1 MAESPAER
9 VARLLAEGLEHF
21 GEDRVEQAISCWRGV
36 LELDPSQREAHD
48 YLESAGVSLAAPG
61 DGRARLA
68 AALARAAAGAAEE
81 VLALLVESTACAPD
95 DLEAQAALDLVRA
108 QLYLRHRQRMAAAAR
123 PRLCV
128 APDQLMSLDLA
139 PEAGFLLSL
148 LDGRTRI
155 EELVTVSGLDPFDVL
170 HLLARLEQAGVVEIA
185 A

>member
-1 MAESPAER
+1 MSESSAER

-21 GEDRVEQAISCWRGV
+21 GQDRVEQAVSCWRRV
-36 LELDPSQREAHD
+36 LELDPTHGEARD
-48 YLESAGVSLAAPG
+48 YLESAGISLATAG

-68 AALARAAAGAAEE
+68 AALARAEAGAPEE
-81 VLALLVESTACAPD
+81 ALAQLVELTAGAPD
-95 DLEAQAALDLVRA
+95 ELEAQAALDLVRA
-108 QLYLRHRQRMAAAAR
+108 GLYLEHRRRLAGAAR

-128 APDQLMSLDLA
+128 DAEQLMRLDLA

-148 LDGRTRI
+148 LDGRTRV

-170 HLLARLEQAGVVEIA
+170 HLLIRLEQRGIVEVA

>member
-1 MAESPAER
+1 MAESPAEQ

-21 GEDRVEQAISCWRGV
+21 GEDRAEQAIECWRRV
-36 LELDPSQREAHD
+36 LELDPTQGEARD
-48 YLESAGVSLAAPG
+48 YLESAGVSLAAAG
-61 DGRARLA
+61 AGRARLA
-68 AALARAAAGAAEE
+68 AALARADAGAADEA
-81 VLALLVESTACAPD
+81 LALLIEATAHAPD

-108 QLYLRHRQRMAAAAR
+108 RLYLRHRQRMAATAR

-128 APDQLMSLDLA
+128 EPEQLMRLDLA

>member
-1 MAESPAER
+1 MGESPAER

-21 GEDRVEQAISCWRGV
+21 GQDRVDRAIACWQRV
-36 LELDPSQREAHD
+36 LELEPAQQEARD
-48 YLESAGVSLAAPG
+48 YLESAGVSLAAVG

-68 AALARAAAGAAEE
+68 AALARADAGATEE
-81 VLALLVESTACAPD
+81 ALALLVEATAGAPD

-108 QLYLRHRQRMAAAAR
+108 ELYLRQRRRLAAAAR
-123 PRLCV
+123 PRLRV
-128 APDQLMSLDLA
+128 DPEQLMRLDLA

-170 HLLARLEQAGVVEIA
+170 QLLARLEADGIVEIA

>member
-1 MAESPAER
+1 VEEPAES

-21 GEDRVEQAISCWRGV
+21 GQDRVDRAIACWQAV
-36 LELDPSQREAHD
+36 LELDPTQQEARD
-48 YLESAGVSLAAPG
+48 YLESAGVSLAAVSES
-61 DGRARLA
+61 RARLADALARAEAGDLA
-68 AALARAAAGAAEE
+68 AALA
-81 VLALLVESTACAPD
+81 LLVEATARAPD

-108 QLYLRHRQRMAAAAR
+108 TLYLAHRAHLADGAR

-128 APDQLMSLDLA
+128 APEELMRLDLA

-148 LDGRTRI
+148 IDGRTRI

-170 HLLARLEQAGVVEIA
+170 HLLARLVGDGVVEIA